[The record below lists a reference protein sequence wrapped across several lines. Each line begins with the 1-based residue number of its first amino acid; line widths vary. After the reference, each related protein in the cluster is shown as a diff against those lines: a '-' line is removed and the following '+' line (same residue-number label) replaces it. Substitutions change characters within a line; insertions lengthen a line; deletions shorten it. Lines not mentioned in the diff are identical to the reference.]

1 MKIEEYIKNQ
11 VDSCHK
17 VYNSILETAMHKIQ
31 DANPMV
37 QSHISFIVYR
47 AQKLIRSIDEIHD
60 AYLFVKR
67 RQEDEKV
74 VGENKGTK

>member
-1 MKIEEYIKNQ
+1 MKTKEYIKNQ

-17 VYNSILETAMHKIQ
+17 MYDNILETAMCKLK
-31 DANPMV
+31 DANHMDK
-37 QSHISFIVYR
+37 SYLSFIVYR